1 MDFIWSTAIK
11 DLKRRRNDPWAM
23 VLWAGIP
30 FVVLGLLLLAFG
42 GGQAKP
48 QAHLLVVD
56 LDGGI
61 VSGFLTSA
69 FSQGPMAE
77 MVILEKVAEAEG
89 RERIR
94 EGDGSALLVIPDG
107 FGEAVLRSEPI
118 TLELLTNPAQFILP
132 GIIEEMLSM
141 LTDLVFY
148 LQQLMGEELKTISE
162 QPTDDMSVF
171 VSGALGIFETAGN
184 KTLGRIGDAL
194 NPPLLT
200 VETTMVETDSGPELD
215 IGPLFF
221 QGMFFLALFF
231 MAQGLSD
238 DIWIEQEQ
246 GTLRRALTTPH
257 AISKVLVGKMLAGAI
272 LFGGV
277 SFLVL
282 SAGIGLYDFGF
293 DKLAPAVL
301 WSALTGVLLLSMLT
315 LLQMCAGSHR
325 TGSILTNLVMF
336 PLIMVG
342 GNFFPFE
349 LMPDWLAVIGR
360 MTPNG
365 WALEQLKQILA
376 GTATPAGLSTAFA
389 GMAVVSLVAVAL
401 SVRRLRGGFVQS

>member
-1 MDFIWSTAIK
+1 MDFIWSTAVK
-11 DLKRRRNDPWAM
+11 DLKRRRNDPWAL

-77 MVILEKVAEAEG
+77 MVILEQVEEAAG

-94 EGDGSALLVIPDG
+94 KGDGSALLVIPDG
-107 FGEAVLRSEPI
+107 FGEAVLRSEPV
-118 TLELLTNPAQFILP
+118 TLDLLTNPAQFILP
-132 GIIEEMLSM
+132 GIIEEMLSI

-148 LQQLMGEELKTISE
+148 LQQVMGEEMKTISD
-162 QPTDDMSVF
+162 QPTDDMSAF
-171 VSGALGIFETAGN
+171 VSGALGIFEAAGN
-184 KTLGRIGDAL
+184 KTLERIGDSL

-200 VETTMVETDSGPELD
+200 VETTVVETDSGPELD

-257 AISKVLVGKMLAGAI
+257 AISKVLVGKLLAGAI

-282 SAGIGLYDFGF
+282 CVGIGLYDFGF

-336 PLIMVG
+336 PLIMIG

-349 LMPDWLAVIGR
+349 LMPEWLAAIGR

-389 GMAVVSLVAVAL
+389 GMAAVSLVAVAL